1 MIIGLL
7 IMLGLIVLMET
18 YAFRGIYTS
27 ISEATRWLV
36 YGFTVFWFL
45 LVLAQ
50 WGGMFLVGANFERL
64 RTENPQ
70 ILMIG
75 AAFFFTML
83 IPKMILSTFH
93 LLDDLRFLGAK
104 VFASKPSAGGTVVSR
119 STFLT
124 TIGQASAALMFG
136 AVLYGVT
143 KGKYNY
149 KLKTVKIED
158 DAIPT
163 AWKGT
168 KIVQFSD
175 AHLGSFMENFE
186 DVQRGIDII
195 NSLDA
200 DYVLFTGDLV
210 NNVSTEA
217 EPWIETFKGIKA
229 KKGKYSVMGNHD
241 YADYGRL
248 PEEDRIA
255 SRNRLR
261 EIEAEMGFQMLN
273 NENVQL
279 EKDGEIIDLIGV
291 ENWGDS
297 FRRSGDLDQA
307 MVGTDPN
314 RFQILMSHDPSHFE
328 KKVLGQTLI
337 NLTLSGHTHGMQ
349 FGVEIPFLNLKWS
362 PVKLRYKYWDGLYAE
377 GKQKIHVNRG
387 FGFLGFPGRVGMW
400 PEITCLELV

>member
-1 MIIGLL
+1 
-7 IMLGLIVLMET
+7 MLGLIILMET
-18 YAFRGIYTS
+18 YAYRGVYTS
-27 ISEATRWLV
+27 ISQSSRWLV
-36 YGFTVFWFL
+36 YGFSIIWFV
-45 LVLAQ
+45 LVIMQ
-50 WGGMFLVGANFERL
+50 WGGMALVGANFQKL

-70 ILMIG
+70 ILSIG
-75 AAFFFTML
+75 AAFFFSLL
-83 IPKMILSTFH
+83 IPKLILSSFH
-93 LLDDLRFLGAK
+93 LIDDIRFLGAK
-104 VFASKPSAGGTVVSR
+104 LFAAKPSSGGTMVSR

-136 AVLYGVT
+136 SVLYGVT
-143 KGKYNY
+143 RGKYNY
-149 KLKTVKIED
+149 KVKNVKIED
-158 DAIPT
+158 DAIPA

-186 DVQRGIDII
+186 DVQRGIDLI
-195 NSLDA
+195 NGLDA

-229 KKGKYSVMGNHD
+229 KKGKFSVMGNHD
-241 YADYGRL
+241 YADYGML
-248 PEEDRIA
+248 SEEDRIA
-255 SRNRLR
+255 SRNRVR
-261 EIEAEMGFQMLN
+261 EIEAEMGFQMLS

-279 EKDGEIIDLIGV
+279 EQDGEIIDLIGV

-307 MVGTDPN
+307 MVGTDAD

-328 KKVLGQTLI
+328 KKVLGQTPI

-362 PVKLRYKYWDGLYAE
+362 PVKLRYKYWDGLYEE

-400 PEITCLELV
+400 PEITCLELA